1 MLVALPHFFFFE
13 ISTLVA
19 QELYTTVYLSRC
31 ALLLILPLPPKCH
44 QNNRHTPPC
53 LACIYIFMNI
63 YTQIHTHISIYV
75 YVYIYI
81 HISYILFLYLAER
94 EQDHKIKEL
103 CLYLREDSNKEETD
117 QTAPEGRK
125 LLEGASNM
133 I

>member
-1 MLVALPHFFFFE
+1 MPG
-13 ISTLVA
+13 
-19 QELYTTVYLSRC
+19 LYLY
-31 ALLLILPLPPKCH
+31 
-44 QNNRHTPPC
+44 
-53 LACIYIFMNI
+53 IYEYI
-63 YTQIHTHISIYV
+63 YTDTHTHI
-75 YVYIYI
+75 YICICVYI